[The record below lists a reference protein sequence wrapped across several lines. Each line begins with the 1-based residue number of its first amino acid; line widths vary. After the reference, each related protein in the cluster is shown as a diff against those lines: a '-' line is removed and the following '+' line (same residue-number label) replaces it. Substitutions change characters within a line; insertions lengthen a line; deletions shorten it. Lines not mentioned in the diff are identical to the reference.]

1 MTLYRDVQPGD
12 TLRIGDTVIA
22 IEQKSGQRTRMRIDS
37 PLEVEHLKAG
47 ARPTMTRPDV
57 QPSRPPAPAAP
68 PPPTEEPARRPRLTL
83 PPMHAA
89 VPA

>member
-37 PLEVEHLKAG
+37 PLDVEHVKAG
-47 ARPTMTRPDV
+47 SRPTMTRPDV
-57 QPSRPPAPAAP
+57 APAVPTAAPTEPAPP
-68 PPPTEEPARRPRLTL
+68 REDARRPRLTL
-83 PPMHAA
+83 PQMPL
-89 VPA
+89 PA